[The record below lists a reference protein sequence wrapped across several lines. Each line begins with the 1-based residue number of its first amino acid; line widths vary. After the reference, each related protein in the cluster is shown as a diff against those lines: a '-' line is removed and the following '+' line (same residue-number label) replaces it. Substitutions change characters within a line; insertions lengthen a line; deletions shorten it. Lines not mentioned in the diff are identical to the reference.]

1 MGQVRY
7 RLDNSFVVN
16 LNELRCKTHLRLST
30 KNIFRIINLHE
41 SSLNSREIYSFLCQ
55 KYINQMNVTYL
66 WLWIIN
72 VYFMY
77 AKIEESPLKLHF
89 SHTRVFCHFRILN
102 CLTTTCVN
110 AATTKRWLKVYPEI
124 IEAYTL
130 IFIWLNN
137 VKRNSQKN
145 VYKQRYCRY
154 PHSRTHLGINNLK
167 VNILLSDT
175 DFLK

>member
-30 KNIFRIINLHE
+30 KNIFHIINLHE
-41 SSLNSREIYSFLCQ
+41 SSLNSRDINIFFFVSEIYWTNERNIPLT
-55 KYINQMNVTYL
+55 MN
-66 WLWIIN
+66 IIN

-130 IFIWLNN
+130 IWFIWLNN
-137 VKRNSQKN
+137 VKRISQKN

-154 PHSRTHLGINNLK
+154 TRSKTHLGI
-167 VNILLSDT
+167 
-175 DFLK
+175 